1 MVSDFVEEFGGY
13 LALTPEEL
21 EGAKAHHPTIKR
33 QARALLEYGAERD
46 GYWTGE
52 RFMNQ
57 LHLACDIADVKYP
70 NDKYTLIWLFDQS
83 SCHKKF
89 NDDAL
94 VASKILVKDGGPRR
108 VRDTVWAREPQSM
121 VNEDGTAKGLRTILR
136 ERGINTERMLAPDMR
151 TVLSNHEDFIN
162 EKTCVEHYMDSRG
175 YCAMFIPKFH
185 CELNTIERV
194 WAQAKRY
201 SKAYSNFTLPKLR
214 QIIHPALDSVSTDLI
229 RKYCRKARDYKKAYM
244 DGHTA
249 GKEMETAIKSYK
261 SHRRVFETHDPIVN

>member
-1 MVSDFVEEFGGY
+1 MYIS
-13 LALTPEEL
+13 LSTILL
-21 EGAKAHHPTIKR
+21 HLQWLKAVFLV
-33 QARALLEYGAERD
+33 ALEYGAERN

-52 RFMNQ
+52 WFLNQ
-57 LHLACDIADVKYP
+57 LHLALHLACDIADVKYP

-94 VASKILVKDGGPRR
+94 VSKILVKDGGPRR
-108 VRDTVWAREPQSM
+108 VRDTVWARETQSM

-136 ERGINTERMLAPDMR
+136 ERGINTERMLANDMR

-162 EKTCVEHYMDSRG
+162 EKTCVEHYMDSHG
-175 YCAMFIPKFH
+175 YFSISMILPKFH

-201 SKAYSNFTLPKLR
+201 SRTYSNFTLPKL
-214 QIIHPALDSVSTDLI
+214 
-229 RKYCRKARDYKKAYM
+229 
-244 DGHTA
+244 
-249 GKEMETAIKSYK
+249 
-261 SHRRVFETHDPIVN
+261 